1 MDKQNVVY
9 TCNRMLFSLEKE
21 GNSAACYNM
30 DELSGLMLSEIA
42 NHRKTDTVDST
53 YMRYLE

>member
-21 GNSAACYNM
+21 GNSAACYNT
-30 DELSGLMLSEIA
+30 ELSGLILSEIA
-42 NHRKTDTVDST
+42 IHKKTDSVDST
-53 YMRYLE
+53 YMRYL